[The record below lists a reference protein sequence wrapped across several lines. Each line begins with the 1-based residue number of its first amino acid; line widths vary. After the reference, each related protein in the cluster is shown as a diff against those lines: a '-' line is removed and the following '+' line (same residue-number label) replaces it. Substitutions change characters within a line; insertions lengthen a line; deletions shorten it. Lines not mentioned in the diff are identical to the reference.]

1 MNNYKQNK
9 FAQRARFRSTLT
21 DEERLYLLII
31 SSARNLGYN
40 KLNIKRY
47 KEKIEEIE
55 LWQAYMMTLKH
66 TNQK

>member
-21 DEERLYLLII
+21 DEERLYLLVI
-31 SSARNLGYN
+31 SSAKNLGYS
-40 KLNIKRY
+40 KLSIKRY

-66 TNQK
+66 TSQK

>member
-21 DEERLYLLII
+21 DEERLYLLVI
-31 SSARNLGYN
+31 SSARNLGYS
-40 KLNIKRY
+40 KLSIKRY

-55 LWQAYMMTLKH
+55 LWQEYMMTLKH
-66 TNQK
+66 TSQK